1 MSEVTK
7 TITGVVEKAFK
18 KDNGMCSIK
27 VTHDGGEEWF
37 STYKSLYTDLE
48 GKTVEINLVQKGQYW
63 NVKGKPSVVASSAP
77 AARAATQSYDDK
89 QNSIVLQSSYRTA
102 TEAVAAAAAA
112 GYLPIPSKKADQW
125 DAYKAFI
132 NEYALELFG
141 ACTNATEFVASN
153 DNPDPE
159 AGASEYNPME
169 A

>member
-27 VTHDGGEEWF
+27 VSHDGGEEWF

-77 AARAATQSYDDK
+77 AARAATASYDDK

-102 TEAVAAAAAA
+102 AEAVAAAATA
-112 GYLPIPSKKADQW
+112 GFLPVSQLKKADQW
-125 DAYKAFI
+125 DAYKGFI
-132 NEYALELFG
+132 NEYALELFR
-141 ACTNATEFVASN
+141 ACINATEFTAAEV
-153 DNPDPE
+153 DENPAPD
-159 AGASEYNPME
+159 ADYNPME